1 MGIMKI
7 YFYVKIYVKSLVVME
22 VDKYS
27 VKMKNKIKVI
37 LKLLQKFKVV
47 LNLYNLLIM

>member
-7 YFYVKIYVKSLVVME
+7 YFYVKVYVKNLVVME

-27 VKMKNKIKVI
+27 VKMKNKIIVI

-47 LNLYNLLIM
+47 LILYNLLIM